1 MYTTMLKNE
10 NDCDNK
16 SDAIYPTDVFSY
28 WLLYKLTKEV
38 VLRVKLSVF
47 LVAVD
52 QMLQFITKS
61 KLILKSV
68 KNRKLDLCPR

>member
-1 MYTTMLKNE
+1 MRYIRRVYFLSHIGK
-10 NDCDNK
+10 DK
-16 SDAIYPTDVFSY
+16 

-47 LVAVD
+47 MVAVD
-52 QMLQFITKS
+52 QMLQVIIKS

-68 KNRKLDLCPR
+68 KNRKLDLYPR